1 MSDLMKRI
9 LADKLKTRKELAG
22 LPFDEKLA
30 IMEKIRQRSA
40 LLAEN
45 SLRQQNPPALAPNVQ
60 TEVEPESR

>member
-1 MSDLMKRI
+1 MSDLMNRI
-9 LADKLKTRKELAG
+9 VADKLKTRKELAD

-45 SLRQQNPPALAPNVQ
+45 SLRQQKPPTAKGSCSTAAAHGKK
-60 TEVEPESR
+60 